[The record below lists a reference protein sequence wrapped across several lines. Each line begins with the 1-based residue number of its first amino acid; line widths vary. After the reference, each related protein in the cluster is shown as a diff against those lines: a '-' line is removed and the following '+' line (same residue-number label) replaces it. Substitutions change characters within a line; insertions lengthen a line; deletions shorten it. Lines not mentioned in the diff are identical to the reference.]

1 MFTKHTFFHF
11 FAVVLLDYNVK
22 LLSYTFYGGNVVCV
36 PVRFFLKNVIYTF
49 VAASISQF
57 LTAGTKFSIFSSNE
71 IRLLCFL
78 SLC

>member
-1 MFTKHTFFHF
+1 MTTTWNFLVTRFVEEMSYVFLSAFF
-11 FAVVLLDYNVK
+11 K
-22 LLSYTFYGGNVVCV
+22 T
-36 PVRFFLKNVIYTF
+36 VIYTF

-57 LTAGTKFSIFSSNE
+57 LTAATKFSNFSSNE

>member
-1 MFTKHTFFHF
+1 M
-11 FAVVLLDYNVK
+11 K

-36 PVRFFLKNVIYTF
+36 PLRFFFKTVIYTF

-57 LTAGTKFSIFSSNE
+57 LTAATKFSTFSSNE
-71 IRLLCFL
+71 ICLLCFL